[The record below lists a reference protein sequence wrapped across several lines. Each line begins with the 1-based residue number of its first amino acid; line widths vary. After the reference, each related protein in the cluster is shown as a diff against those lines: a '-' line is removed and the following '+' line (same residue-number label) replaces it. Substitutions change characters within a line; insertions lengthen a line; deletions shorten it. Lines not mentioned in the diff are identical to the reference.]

1 MRFTSIIK
9 QKAASGFTLV
19 EVLII
24 APVVILVISGFV
36 ALIVVLVGDVLAV
49 RDRNNMSYEIR
60 DSLDRIE
67 QDVRISTQ
75 FLVTSSTLQSPQGS
89 NNNFTGTAAFSN
101 SNSLILGTLT
111 TDKNPVDSTRQ
122 LIYYAKQPNDCGS
135 ALLSY
140 NRAFISKVIY
150 FIKDGSLWRRSY
162 LLPYNTTASPAND
175 ETVCSTPWQQNS
187 CSPGYTAPR
196 CQTSDQEVMKN
207 VSSFSVKYYASP
219 QSTTELGAA
228 NALNASSVEVRVN
241 GSKTIAGRT
250 VTNTSSVRVNKLNNI
265 DADLPIPASPTPP
278 GGGSGSAGTISGVAT
293 GTTNTANFSW
303 DPVPSATSYLIS
315 YNING
320 GPWIDATNDSFTTN
334 FVVTAYRNDTVT
346 LKVAAKNSS
355 GTSSYSQAAATMP
368 AWNACNIGGGWTNYL
383 NTYATAGFTETS
395 TGIVHMKGLIKNGST
410 SVGTVLCTL
419 PPGFRPNAKLI
430 FLTSSNG
437 VTNGIAEGAPA
448 RIDVATN
455 GDVILD
461 YGGNS
466 SWIDLDMIRF
476 VASDA
481 PYTWNT
487 MTTENSWV
495 NYGFGYSDMQ
505 YSVDSIGRVQLQGLL
520 KNGNYTDWTIATRV
534 PAALRPSQF
543 MNFAT
548 ASSTAFNNFG
558 VANGGSYGG
567 VTARGLNGQ
576 AYWQIQGRYYP
587 YTFNSWTGL
596 SLQNSWVAFDAVNY
610 APPSYT
616 KASDG
621 VVTVR
626 GLIKNGTYAPG
637 TVIANLPAGY
647 RPAERQIYTCTANGS
662 WSRVDVLPNG
672 NIEIRAAYNGWIS
685 LDTMTFLAEQ

>member
-1 MRFTSIIK
+1 
-9 QKAASGFTLV
+9 
-19 EVLII
+19 
-24 APVVILVISGFV
+24 
-36 ALIVVLVGDVLAV
+36 
-49 RDRNNMSYEIR
+49 
-60 DSLDRIE
+60 
-67 QDVRISTQ
+67 
-75 FLVTSSTLQSPQGS
+75 
-89 NNNFTGTAAFSN
+89 
-101 SNSLILGTLT
+101 
-111 TDKNPVDSTRQ
+111 
-122 LIYYAKQPNDCGS
+122 
-135 ALLSY
+135 
-140 NRAFISKVIY
+140 
-150 FIKDGSLWRRSY
+150 
-162 LLPYNTTASPAND
+162 
-175 ETVCSTPWQQNS
+175 
-187 CSPGYTAPR
+187 
-196 CQTSDQEVMKN
+196 MKN

-430 FLTSSNG
+430 FLTSTNGTTNG
-437 VTNGIAEGAPA
+437 VGEGAPA

-461 YGGNS
+461 YGANT
-466 SWIDLDMIRF
+466 SWINLDMIRF
-476 VASDA
+476 VASGA
-481 PYTWNT
+481 PYTWNN
-487 MTTENSWV
+487 MTPENGWQ
-495 NYGFGYSDMQ
+495 NYANGYSDMQ
-505 YSVDSIGRVQLQGLL
+505 YVVDSIGRVQLQGLM
-520 KNGNYTDWTIATRV
+520 KNGTTTDWTITART
-534 PAALRPSQF
+534 PAAQRPPQF
-543 MNFAT
+543 MNWPA
-548 ASSTAFNNFG
+548 ASSNNAFNNFG
-558 VANGGSYGG
+558 LANGGSYGG
-567 VTARGLNGQ
+567 VTARGVATN
-576 AYWQIQGRYYP
+576 AYWSIQGRYYP

-596 SLQNSWVAFDAVNY
+596 PLVSSWVAFDAANY
-610 APPSYT
+610 SPPSYT

-626 GLIKNGTYAPG
+626 GLIKNGAYAPG
-637 TVIANLPAGY
+637 SVIATLPAGY
-647 RPAERQIYTCTANGS
+647 RPAERQIYTCISNGA
-662 WSRVDVLPNG
+662 WSRVDVLPTG
-672 NIEIRAAYNGWIS
+672 EIQIRAAYNGWIS
-685 LDTMTFLAEQ
+685 LDSISFLAEQ